1 MLNAVIFIVVI
12 LFVTPLVGFLFGAFS
27 GLVVGLF
34 FGGIILEFF
43 RQIGIDGLAMWE
55 IGGALG
61 FIGGYFKTVVS
72 K

>member
-1 MLNAVIFIVVI
+1 MHILIILTV
-12 LFVTPLVGFLFGAFS
+12 LFVMPLAGFLFGAFS
-27 GLVVGLF
+27 GWVVGLF

-43 RQIGIDGLAMWE
+43 RQIGIDGFTMWE